1 MGNAY
6 SNEYKESVVNLHIM
20 KPVLFA
26 NIFSKCWLKHLGK
39 VDGKNDIPV
48 ENNQVWFSPTIDREH
63 ARLKGC
69 MAVVCEKINAKNN
82 KLYIRTEYMIS
93 EFEQAAMEYERL
105 HAHLLEKIKL
115 DDIIIIDSSKLNN
128 DHKEM
133 LRVKRDNEAALDN
146 VGIRERR
153 FKEYQANLV
162 QLRSQL
168 ITSKGDLERLYRAI
182 VGNLAEIKRLDMF
195 IVTSF
200 WKYSS
205 KIEKRLSWYW
215 QGVLFKNS
223 KKETGKRKGYTACPP
238 KSEKKEF
245 VDLHKEKCEEL
256 IKKIDAVEKVHEKVC
271 KLEIV

>member
-6 SNEYKESVVNLHIM
+6 SNEYKDSVVNLRII
-20 KPVLFA
+20 KPVLLA

-39 VDGKNDIPV
+39 VDGKNNIPV
-48 ENNQVWFSPTIDREH
+48 ENDKVWFSPTIDREH

-69 MAVVCEKINAKNN
+69 MAAVSEKINIKNN

-105 HAHLLEKIKL
+105 HAHLIKKISL
-115 DDIIIIDSSKLNN
+115 DDIIIIDSSELDN
-128 DHKEM
+128 DQKEM
-133 LRVKRDNEAALDN
+133 LKVKRDNEEFLDKSG
-146 VGIRERR
+146 VRIRR
-153 FKEYQANLV
+153 FNEYQANLV

-182 VGNLAEIKRLDMF
+182 VGNLAEIKRLDTF
-195 IVTSF
+195 IETSF

-223 KKETGKRKGYTACPP
+223 KKEPKDRKHYTACPP
-238 KSEKKEF
+238 KSENKEF
-245 VDLHKEKCEEL
+245 VDLHKEKRNEL
-256 IKKIDAVEKVHEKVC
+256 IKKIDEVEKVHEKVC